1 MINAENDGVLWM
13 VWMVWMVEDLT
24 KSEWNYMED
33 SNDFDGEKHIKMTE
47 SFQFDSWGIFMQEH
61 GSIMI

>member
-24 KSEWNYMED
+24 KSEWNCMED
-33 SNDFDGEKHIKMTE
+33 SKDFDGEKHIEMTE
-47 SFQFDSWGIFMQEH
+47 SFQFNSW
-61 GSIMI
+61 